1 VLITQLGCPK
11 GTRSTYL
18 EVCDYFDIPT
28 GDETRLE
35 YTKEIKKKKKKKKK
49 KRKIQFNFILLF
61 LYFYYKSHIL
71 KTNSIFYKNLIKL

>member
-1 VLITQLGCPK
+1 LISLQREVRNWRSTSRKSIRKILINNMHVIVLITQLGCPK

-49 KRKIQFNFILLF
+49 KK
-61 LYFYYKSHIL
+61 
-71 KTNSIFYKNLIKL
+71 

>member
-49 KRKIQFNFILLF
+49 KK
-61 LYFYYKSHIL
+61 
-71 KTNSIFYKNLIKL
+71 

>member
-35 YTKEIKKKKKKKKK
+35 YTKEIKKKKKKKRKK
-49 KRKIQFNFILLF
+49 KKNTVQFYFI
-61 LYFYYKSHIL
+61 I
-71 KTNSIFYKNLIKL
+71 SIFLLQITYTQNQ